1 MTDATATG
9 PGAEGPESLAPGT
22 TFAGH
27 RIEEVIGSGG
37 MGVVYRVRH
46 LALDRERALKVVAPK
61 LSADKRF
68 RERFK
73 RESRLAAQVEHPNVI
88 PVHHAGE
95 EGGQL
100 YLAMRLVDGAD
111 LRSIVEASGPLDPA
125 RAVRVLAG
133 IAAALDAAHARGLIH
148 RDVKPANVLVERD
161 GDAERVFLTDFG
173 ISRLAAS
180 EESLTTT
187 GEFFGSVDYVAPEQ
201 IEGDPVDGR
210 TDVYALGGVLHF
222 LLTEQ
227 PPFPR
232 DTELAKL
239 FAHANAP
246 PPRPSEV
253 RPGLPPAIDDV
264 VAKAMAKRPEERY
277 ESARELAA
285 AAATSLGEPPPA
297 LPTRVAPP
305 TPSSTGDGAE
315 TRRLRRPG
323 GRRLPLAIGAL
334 ALVVAA
340 AAAGVLALSGGDG
353 SDGEPATGTQPEPEA
368 TINVLEDPTG
378 ITVGGTNVW
387 VVGTGAVEAI
397 DSASD
402 QPAGSPIP
410 VDGDPVSVARGFGS
424 LWVADHSADSVVR
437 LDPGGL
443 EKPRTIPVGD
453 QPTDVAIDHRWVWVS
468 NGGDDTVSRVSPQ
481 TEQVLTVRVG
491 ASPRSIATGEG
502 AVWVTNIDGKSVSK
516 IDPQERITIKRPIP
530 LGQRPNDLAVGYGS
544 VWVIDNF
551 NGTLTRI
558 NPDTL
563 RVEGETEVGSHPR
576 GVKTGLGYVWV
587 ANGADGTVTRI
598 DPDTASPAGP
608 PIPVGNNP
616 ADIAVGLGA
625 VWTADFDDSTVTKI
639 RP

>member
-1 MTDATATG
+1 
-9 PGAEGPESLAPGT
+9 
-22 TFAGH
+22 
-27 RIEEVIGSGG
+27 
-37 MGVVYRVRH
+37 
-46 LALDRERALKVVAPK
+46 
-61 LSADKRF
+61 
-68 RERFK
+68 
-73 RESRLAAQVEHPNVI
+73 VI

-95 EGGQL
+95 ESGQL

-111 LRSIVEASGPLDPA
+111 LRSMIEASGPLDPA

-201 IEGDPVDGR
+201 IEGDPVDAR

-222 LLTEQ
+222 LLTGQ
-227 PPFPR
+227 APFPR

-285 AAATSLGEPPPA
+285 AAATALGEPPPP
-297 LPTRVAPP
+297 LPTPVAPP
-305 TPSSTGDGAE
+305 IPSSTGDGAE

-334 ALVVAA
+334 ALFVAA
-340 AAAGVLALSGGDG
+340 AVAGVLALSGGDG
-353 SDGEPATGTQPEPEA
+353 SDGQPTTGTQPEPEA
-368 TINVLEDPTG
+368 TIKVGEDPTG
-378 ITVGGTNVW
+378 IAVGGTNVW
-387 VVGTGAVEAI
+387 VAGAEGVEAI
-397 DSASD
+397 DPAKD
-402 QPAGSPIP
+402 RPAGSPIP
-410 VDGDPVSVARGFGS
+410 VGGRPTAVALGFGS
-424 LWVADHSADSVVR
+424 LWVANHSADSVAR

-443 EKPRTIPVGD
+443 EKPSSIPVGD
-453 QPTDVAIDHRWVWVS
+453 QPTDVAVDNRWVWVS

-491 ASPRSIATGEG
+491 AAPRSIATGED

-516 IDPQERITIKRPIP
+516 IDPQDAQTVDRPIP

-563 RVEGETEVGSHPR
+563 RVEGEIEVGSHPR
-576 GVKTGLGYVWV
+576 GVNTGLGYVWV

-598 DPDTASPAGP
+598 DPKTATPAGP

-625 VWTADFDDSTVTKI
+625 VWTANVDDSTVTRI